1 MFCAMKIDKF
11 EIWRKYYDHDLIITR
26 SGEES
31 SLTGRIVDD
40 TADDFC
46 GFVTN
51 PNLVRYYETRDSG
64 LVEKIYFKDVQSIDY
79 Q

>member
-1 MFCAMKIDKF
+1 MRIDKF

-26 SGEES
+26 SGDG
-31 SLTGRIVDD
+31 SLLEGRIVDD
-40 TADDFC
+40 TSDDFC

-51 PNLVRYYETRDSG
+51 PNLVRYYETRDVT
-64 LVEKIYFKDVQSIDY
+64 LVEKVYFKDVKSIDY

>member
-1 MFCAMKIDKF
+1 MRIDKF

-31 SLTGRIVDD
+31 SLAGRIVDD
-40 TADDFC
+40 SSDDFC
-46 GFVTN
+46 GFVTT
-51 PNLVRYYETRDSG
+51 PNLVKYYETRDDT
-64 LVEKIYFKDVQSIDY
+64 LIEKVYFRDVKSIDY